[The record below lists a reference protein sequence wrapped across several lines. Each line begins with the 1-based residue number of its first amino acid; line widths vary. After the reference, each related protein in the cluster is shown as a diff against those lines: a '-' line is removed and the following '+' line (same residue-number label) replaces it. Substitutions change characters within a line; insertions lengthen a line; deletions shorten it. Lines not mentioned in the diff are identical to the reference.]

1 MGPVWRV
8 ERVGW
13 GFHPH
18 LERGRVRV
26 VLRYPDRQG
35 QFSPPPSPP
44 HARANPPTP
53 LPPRQLAGLKVYTTA
68 SPAHHATL
76 KSLGAEAVFD
86 YRDPEVS
93 QKIKAASNG
102 SIRVAFDGIGVE
114 ASTKRAAE
122 AMGDGGGKIVTIV

>member
-1 MGPVWRV
+1 MGPIRGV

-13 GFHPH
+13 GSHPH

-35 QFSPPPSPP
+35 QFSPPFPHMHALTPP
-44 HARANPPTP
+44 P
-53 LPPRQLAGLKVYTTA
+53 LSPRQLAGLKVYTTA

-102 SIRVAFDGIGVE
+102 SIRVAFDGIGVD